1 MTLHT
6 YPDIEQGTPEWH
18 DLRRGIVTASTVG
31 QLVTPGTLKTAA
43 NDKSRAAARALIA
56 ERITGRSEPFF
67 MSRDM
72 ERGHL
77 DEPIARAHYAEHH
90 AHGQPVTEVG
100 FMVRDDWG
108 YPIGFSPDGLVGD
121 DGLIEIKSRQQKKH
135 LDTIIEDRVPPENM
149 AQIQTGLLVTGRAWC
164 EYLSWSGGMPMYPI
178 RVTPDPAWQAAIVVA
193 VEMFE
198 IKARAEIDVYRQ
210 RTEVLP
216 PTTYVDHF
224 ADLEMVL

>member
-6 YPDIEQGTPEWH
+6 YPDIEQGTPEWR

-178 RVTPDPAWQAAIVVA
+178 RVTPDPAWQAAIVAA
-193 VEMFE
+193 VETFE
-198 IKARAEIDVYRQ
+198 IKARADISTYNA
-210 RTEVLP
+210 RTLGLP
-216 PTTYVDHF
+216 DTEYVDHF
-224 ADLEMVL
+224 ADTEIEF